1 MRTIRENLEEA
12 IGLLKTNKV
21 LNHIK
26 ACELVYLDL
35 SSIKSFDPDPL
46 GVLAFYKTYLIEKHQ
61 QISRVGFLVKVRGF
75 FRSIALKFKIIN
87 LINKCDVKSFG
98 DGDQYIKE
106 MCLLIRKAI

>member
-35 SSIKSFDPDPL
+35 SSIKGFDPDPL
-46 GVLAFYKTYLIEKHQ
+46 GVLAYYQTYLIEKHQ
-61 QISRVGFLVKVRGF
+61 QVSRVGILVKIRGF
-75 FRSIALKFKIIN
+75 FRATALRYKIVN

-98 DGDQYIKE
+98 DGDKYIKE
-106 MCLLIRKAI
+106 MCFLIRKAI